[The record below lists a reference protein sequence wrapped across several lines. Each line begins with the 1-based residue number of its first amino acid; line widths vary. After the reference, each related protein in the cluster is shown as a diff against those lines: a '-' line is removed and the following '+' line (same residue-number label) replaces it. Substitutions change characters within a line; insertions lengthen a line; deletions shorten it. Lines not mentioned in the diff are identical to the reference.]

1 MKGRLS
7 ASVDEHLLAAAEEVV
22 RQGFAPSMS
31 ALVEE
36 ALKHQI
42 AQSKRVAAMEEYLAR
57 LDEDF
62 GAIDADD
69 ADDAATAVRRWRA
82 GAVVV
87 RPPDTGV
94 ADRA

>member
-1 MKGRLS
+1 M
-7 ASVDEHLLAAAEEVV
+7 

-69 ADDAATAVRRWRA
+69 AATAVRRWRA